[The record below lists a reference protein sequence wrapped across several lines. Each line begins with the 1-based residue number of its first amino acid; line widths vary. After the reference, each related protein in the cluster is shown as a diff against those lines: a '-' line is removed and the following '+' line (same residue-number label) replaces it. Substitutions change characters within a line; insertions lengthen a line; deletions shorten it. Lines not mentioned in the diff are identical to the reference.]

1 MLYSKLDDF
10 ISDWKYD
17 SESTL
22 KVFNIL
28 TDASLSQAVT
38 PGERTIGII
47 AWHITSALPEMM
59 NRTGLNLGAFD
70 ESKFEPENVK
80 DLISS
85 YEKYS
90 KTLIEELK
98 GKWTDADLEKTVNMY
113 GQEWKNGVTLQILI
127 SHQIHHRGQLTVLM
141 RQAGLKVPGIMGPSK
156 EEWAAMGMPPQK

>member
-1 MLYSKLDDF
+1 MLYSKLSDF
-10 ISDWKYD
+10 ISDWKND

-22 KVFNIL
+22 KVFKNL
-28 TDASLSQAVT
+28 TDSSLSQAVT

-47 AWHITSALPEMM
+47 AWHITSAIPEMM
-59 NRTGLNLGAFD
+59 NRTGLNLGNFD
-70 ESKFEPENVK
+70 ESKIEPVDVK

-85 YEKYS
+85 YENYS
-90 KTLIEELK
+90 NKLISEIES
-98 GKWTDADLEKTVNMY
+98 KWSDADMEKSVNMY
-113 GQEWKNGVTLQILI
+113 GQEWKNGMTLQILI